1 VFKRPLAAPHAQFE
15 RMLEDS
21 PHLAEALQKVTTIA
35 QISLLVPV
43 AGAEGPQ
50 PAQLAGTGSPQPA
63 AAAAAD
69 AVLRL
74 CPPLVVVNTH
84 LFFHPYAPHIRSMH
98 TAAMLEEAAA
108 ASEVRWEPGG
118 EGGRGRV

>member
-1 VFKRPLAAPHAQFE
+1 MLA
-15 RMLEDS
+15 DS

-43 AGAEGPQ
+43 PPAAGG
-50 PAQLAGTGSPQPA
+50 GA
-63 AAAAAD
+63 AAAAPDVA
-69 AVLRL
+69 RL

-108 ASEVRWEPGG
+108 AVQVRVSGWDMV
-118 EGGRGRV
+118 GRRPVWQCTQIVG